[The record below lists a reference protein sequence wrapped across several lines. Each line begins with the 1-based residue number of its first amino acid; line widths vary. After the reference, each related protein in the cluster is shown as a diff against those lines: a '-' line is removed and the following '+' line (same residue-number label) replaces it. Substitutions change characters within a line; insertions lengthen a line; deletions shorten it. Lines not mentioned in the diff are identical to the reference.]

1 VTSIYPTQ
9 ASINKNINPDE
20 ALLVELIHN
29 TAAFPA
35 IIFAHSLSYED
46 TSVTQGDNT
55 VFSLQ
60 GVWGNI
66 MFNKWTFPETLQF
79 MPKAAENGYHH
90 SGPELEIC
98 DIVILTRYY
107 RIMGNPPIL
116 RLPLLHTLPAFN
128 KLGDNTVT
136 PDMSPAILQD
146 ASHSF

>member
-1 VTSIYPTQ
+1 MTSIYPTQ

-107 RIMGNPPIL
+107 RIMGNPQYSGCPFFIPF
-116 RLPLLHTLPAFN
+116 RLLTN
-128 KLGDNTVT
+128 WG
-136 PDMSPAILQD
+136 IIR
-146 ASHSF
+146 